1 MAAMDDDLDS
11 LRHVNERF
19 YKALEELDLA
29 TMDRLWLHEG
39 WVRCVHPGWDAVVG
53 WEAVRQSWARIFANT
68 AWMRVTATDV
78 ELARFGDVGL
88 VACAENITTQ
98 SEAAVGVAVALATN
112 LYRHTADGW
121 RLIHHH
127 ASPAPVHVTQPFSGS
142 VQ

>member
-1 MAAMDDDLDS
+1 MSDELES
-11 LRHVNERF
+11 LRRANDRF
-19 YKALEELDLA
+19 YRTLEELDLGA
-29 TMDRLWLHEG
+29 MEELWLHEG
-39 WVRCVHPGWDAVVG
+39 WVRCVHPGWDVVVG

-68 AWMRVTATDV
+68 AWLRVTATDV
-78 ELARFGDVGL
+78 ELARFGEIGV

-98 SEAAVGVAVALATN
+98 SDEEVGVAVAQATN
-112 LYRHTADGW
+112 LYRHTAHGW

>member
-1 MAAMDDDLDS
+1 MVAMDDDLDS

-68 AWMRVTATDV
+68 SWMRVTATDV
-78 ELARFGDVGL
+78 ELVRFGDIGL

-98 SEAAVGVAVALATN
+98 AEEAVGVAVALATN
-112 LYRHTADGW
+112 LYRRTANGW